1 MALGTTI
8 SRRRVSWR
16 FVASLLIKT
25 AVLAGTFGFIY
36 HKVFH
41 NQNIAQIKSQFE
53 GLINNWQDLMLL
65 SAVIGL
71 MLLNW
76 GLEAHKWKF
85 LLRKIESLSFMK
97 SLKSIFAGAC
107 VSIFTPNRLGEFGG
121 RIFYLSRS
129 NRLSGVF
136 ITLLGNMGQLAIAL
150 TAGLLGT
157 LLFINYFHPFMLN
170 TNGWLIASTISLL
183 GIVTLFSL
191 LFNLNKVGAFFKI
204 IPTWIGIKLKERF
217 SSKWMG
223 CANLFKLYSLKDLF
237 WLIFLSALRFTVYC
251 IQFYLLLYVLGI
263 SLPVLQ
269 GMVLIIMCFFTLT
282 IVPTITL
289 SELGIR
295 GSVAIYFI
303 GHLSQ
308 DSMGILA
315 ASFSLWVINLVI
327 PAIIGS
333 YFVYRIKLF
342 SSSNPQDSS
351 CGQFAPV
358 HLG

>member
-1 MALGTTI
+1 M
-8 SRRRVSWR
+8 
-16 FVASLLIKT
+16 ASLLIKT
-25 AVLAGTFGFIY
+25 TVLAGTFGFIY

-41 NQNIAQIKSQFE
+41 NQNIAQIKLQFE

-65 SAVIGL
+65 SVVIGL

-85 LLRKIESLSFMK
+85 LLRKIERLSFMK

-170 TNGWLIASTISLL
+170 TNGWVIASTISLL

-191 LFNLNKVGAFFKI
+191 IFNLNKVGAFLKI
-204 IPTWIGIKLKERF
+204 IPTWFGINLKERL
-217 SSKWMG
+217 SRKWIG
-223 CANLFKLYSLKDLF
+223 SASVFKLYSPKDLV
-237 WLIFLSALRFTVYC
+237 WLFFLSALRFTVYC

-263 SLPVLQ
+263 SLPILQ
-269 GMVLIIMCFFTLT
+269 GMVLITMCFFTLT
-282 IVPTITL
+282 IIPTITL

-342 SSSNPQDSS
+342 SSSNPHDSS
-351 CGQFAPV
+351 CGQIAPV